1 MSESNKKSLEA
12 KGWVPFTIDHLL
24 QKHGL
29 ISIKSMSLIIIW
41 IALIAMSM
49 ISVYNT
55 ISGSWVDGNLD
66 QNTINS
72 FFLIYIPLIVGTLL
86 LFWLGFEW
94 GFVPVFLATFVIAFA
109 SDMAVYWAIL
119 FAFAFVLGLGI
130 YALAYYSVTMDKSLR
145 DFRSFAFFVVISF
158 IASISSSL
166 GAFIWSFAHDMSV
179 TQSTILWRGW
189 WTGVLLQSVV
199 IIAPILFVFTP
210 SIEKI
215 KKNTFEL
222 PQQYEVT
229 LKWIYGAILSIAVV
243 LGLFI
248 FGASSLGMQIVESL
262 VAETT
267 VTVSKQFLQATT
279 SFQTVTWISISLV
292 LSVGLGG
299 VYLVGSWNKNL
310 EEVVDSK
317 TSELEKSRFQLEES
331 LKEKDEILDGIHFR
345 MKSNLTT
352 ILALLE
358 IQLKYADKQNMDNIL
373 QDSYSKLQSLSI
385 VYETMHQTQ
394 SVNFLNIKVYLIKL
408 LNQLNLSNKNKK
420 KEVYS
425 NVQSDVIF
433 IDLNRAIPLA
443 IVLND
448 LINNAYQNAGNNSNT
463 GILRLNVKKN
473 RKNSLLNITVSDNGY
488 SEQASHQ
495 SQKKSNLNMK
505 LSRLLVE
512 QLGGTIETGDQST
525 NLYRI
530 QIPLKSNEMEQNP
543 KKSESY
549 KNKVPET
556 VKKMV

>member
-229 LKWIYGAILSIAVV
+229 LKWIYGAILSVAVV

-267 VTVSKQFLQATT
+267 ITVSKQFLQATT